1 MSTSTNTTDAMA
13 AIEAMAARLRDEY
26 GAEAVILYG
35 SRADGGARADSDVDL
50 LIIKAGLSED
60 GIERFQEMNSILS
73 EVKEGYSLDTR
84 LYTPEQ
90 IERTLARGD
99 HFVQDI
105 ILHGRVLHKREGFAK
120 YIRLAEKSYD
130 MNPQDSEYPEDWTEV
145 AEEDFEMFRILLEAG
160 HPSGAGYHLQQ
171 AVEKFFKAY
180 LIRQGWRLQRTHD
193 LAELLNDALQYDAT
207 LGEYRA
213 VCELVTEYD
222 TAGRYPISRNRPAPA
237 DMSDENVRAALDKIT
252 PLIERLRAG
261 SARADTDEQND
272 QDIQGGL

>member
-35 SRADGGARADSDVDL
+35 SRADGRARPDSDVDL

-105 ILHGRVLHKREGFAK
+105 ILRGKGTSQE
-120 YIRLAEKSYD
+120 
-130 MNPQDSEYPEDWTEV
+130 
-145 AEEDFEMFRILLEAG
+145 
-160 HPSGAGYHLQQ
+160 
-171 AVEKFFKAY
+171 
-180 LIRQGWRLQRTHD
+180 QGTLRT
-193 LAELLNDALQYDAT
+193 
-207 LGEYRA
+207 
-213 VCELVTEYD
+213 
-222 TAGRYPISRNRPAPA
+222 
-237 DMSDENVRAALDKIT
+237 M
-252 PLIERLRAG
+252 
-261 SARADTDEQND
+261 
-272 QDIQGGL
+272 